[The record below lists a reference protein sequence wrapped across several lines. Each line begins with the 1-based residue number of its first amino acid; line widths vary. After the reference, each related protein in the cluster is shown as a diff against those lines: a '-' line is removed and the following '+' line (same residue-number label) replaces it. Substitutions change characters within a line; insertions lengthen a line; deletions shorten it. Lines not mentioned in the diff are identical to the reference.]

1 MDAEIARRLRQDR
14 ANASLY
20 RAIERLEAYGLIRRM
35 PERGGLQLTELGIT
49 VAKSFESP
57 TSILSTIDPVT
68 SFYISRRQTRQL

>member
-1 MDAEIARRLRQDR
+1 MHAEIARQLRQDR

-20 RAIERLEAYGLIRRM
+20 RAIKRLEAYGLIRRM
-35 PERGGLQLTELGIT
+35 PERGGLQLTELGIK